1 MIGRRPTKL
10 TVEECRPISANDFK
24 ELLRSGWGKGTFTWK
39 TEDEDRGKA
48 AFLVQSTGDKLLL
61 WAFYTITSRETGNKT
76 DYNYS
81 IPIQTTQPH
90 FGGVR
95 YWFTCTLIIDGEPCN
110 RRVGKL
116 YLPPGGHYFG
126 CRHCYDLT
134 YRSCQDSHKFDRLY
148 EEIAGMLSRHAPEGF
163 PINITPKLIKE
174 SLREEF
180 DE

>member
-1 MIGRRPTKL
+1 MMGRKPTKL
-10 TVEECRPISANDFK
+10 TVEECRVISVKGFK
-24 ELLRSGWGKGTFTWK
+24 KLFRFRLGDGTITWN
-39 TEDEDRGKA
+39 TEEEDMGKA
-48 AFLVQSTGDKLLL
+48 AFLVQSARDKLLL
-61 WAFYTITSRETGNKT
+61 WLFYTLTSEKTGNKT
-76 DYNYS
+76 DYKYS

-95 YWFTCTLIIDGEPCN
+95 YWLTCPLVSNGNPCN

-148 EEIAGMLSRHAPEGF
+148 EEMAEMFSRYAPEGF

-174 SLREEF
+174 SLREDF